1 MASIVL
7 ADDVEELDIGSF
19 SAYVNEQLPAYARPV
34 FLRIQ
39 RDMDTTGTFKM
50 VKGDLRKEG
59 YDLGQISDVIYVL
72 KPRSSIYELL
82 DSVFAATLQAGEA
95 GY

>member
-1 MASIVL
+1 MASIIL
-7 ADDVEELDIGSF
+7 AEDVDELDITSF
-19 SAYVNEQLPAYARPV
+19 SKHVHDQLPSYARPV

-39 RDMDTTGTFKM
+39 REMDTTGTFKM

-59 YDLGQISDVIYVL
+59 YSLEAVSDPLYVL
-72 KPRSSIYELL
+72 KPKSSTYEVLAP
-82 DSVFAATLQAGEA
+82 DFAAKILSGDA